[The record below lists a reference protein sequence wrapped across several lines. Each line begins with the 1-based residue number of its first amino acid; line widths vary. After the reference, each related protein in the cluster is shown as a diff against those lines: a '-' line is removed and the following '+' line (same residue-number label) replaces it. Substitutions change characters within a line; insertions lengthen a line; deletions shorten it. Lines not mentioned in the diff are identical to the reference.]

1 VNAASLYF
9 VVEGTATPNAV
20 ASTID
25 MKQTPGVP
33 TQGSISTTITDSFGS
48 TRVIK
53 YDAPSEVTLTMV
65 VTITP
70 LNGWSSATKAVIQA
84 ALTAYALAL
93 PIGTNVSWTS
103 MIVAAYLPGTAYA
116 GTFLVTGLT
125 INGSSADLALSI
137 AQAPT
142 TSPATI
148 TFSGV

>member
-1 VNAASLYF
+1 
-9 VVEGTATPNAV
+9 
-20 ASTID
+20 
-25 MKQTPGVP
+25 
-33 TQGSISTTITDSFGS
+33 
-48 TRVIK
+48 
-53 YDAPSEVTLTMV
+53 
-65 VTITP
+65 
-70 LNGWSSATKAVIQA
+70 
-84 ALTAYALAL
+84 
-93 PIGTNVSWTS
+93 